1 MEAFSTEK
9 IYDFMSKR
17 FAFLGLSSFLII
29 ASIVLLLT
37 KGLNFGIDFVGG
49 TIVQVKYEQTAPINQ
64 LRDILKETKYSN
76 AIISEFGSPDE
87 VVIRITGSSS
97 DLTND
102 IADEM
107 HKILASSGKFEIRRV
122 DMVGAKVGGELR
134 EKGLI
139 ALGLSLLVML
149 IYVSFRFEW
158 RFALASILALVHD
171 SIIAMGAISLFS
183 VEVNLDILA
192 AMLTLLGYSIND
204 TIIVFDRIREN
215 LQTTKDSVLA
225 NVINLSVSKT
235 LSRTTLTSLTTLF
248 VVATLLFFGGE
259 IIYGFSF
266 TLFVG
271 IIVGTYSSI
280 FVAATFLVQFK
291 FSVED
296 FKVKEA
302 VKLVRQK
309 EKEKLRAMYE
319 QGTV

>member
-107 HKILASSGKFEIRRV
+107 HAVLAPSGKFEIRRV

-158 RFALASILALVHD
+158 RFALSSILALVHD
-171 SIIAMGAISLFS
+171 SIIALGAISLFS

-215 LQTTKDSVLA
+215 LQITKETLLE

-280 FVAATFLVQFK
+280 FVAATFLVQCK

-296 FKVKEA
+296 FKIKEA
-302 VKLVRQK
+302 EKLKR
-309 EKEKLRAMYE
+309 EKEKARNRAMYE